1 MKKNYTLIITLLI
14 CSFFVNAQPVLNATD
29 FGTDL
34 SGIGYNGTPSSLSQG
49 NDGPDQIW
57 DFSALTLSQNSTTT
71 TVAVA
76 SVSVSTNFPSSNYC
90 WKITNNT
97 NISGYTFF
105 SLSNSSFESMG
116 LSALGQT
123 NKYTDTSIMYK
134 FPYTYTTTITD
145 TYQSITDIRAKSF
158 TTVYDAYGT
167 LITPFGTYTN
177 VIRQKKTEGT
187 TVNYI
192 WIQTNPFFILME
204 KTITNGTSSSISVF
218 KNTTVLGNNQIEPKK
233 AMAIFPNPTHAE
245 LNIQLPEQQTLD
257 RVAITDVT
265 GKIVMKQDQ
274 NLNQINVSHLA
285 NGLYFIE
292 AHSGNEKLVTK
303 FIKN

>member
-1 MKKNYTLIITLLI
+1 MKKNYTLIISLLI
-14 CSFFVNAQPVLNATD
+14 CSFFVNAQPVLIAAD

-34 SGIGYNGTPSSLSQG
+34 SGIGYSGTPSSISQG
-49 NDGPDQIW
+49 NDGPNQIW
-57 DFSALTLSQNSTTT
+57 DFSGLTLTQNSTTT
-71 TVAVA
+71 TVTVA
-76 SVSVSTNFPSSNYC
+76 SAPLSTNFPSANYC

-97 NISGYTFF
+97 NISGYNFF
-105 SLSNSSFESMG
+105 SRSDSSFESIGMTVF
-116 LSALGQT
+116 GQSI
-123 NKYTDTSIMYK
+123 KYSDTSILYK
-134 FPYTYTTTITD
+134 FPYTYNTVID
-145 TYQSITDIRAKSF
+145 ETYQSTTDASPKSF

-167 LITPFGTYTN
+167 LTTPFGTYYN

-187 TVNYI
+187 KVNYS
-192 WIQTNPFFILME
+192 WIQTNPFFVLME

-218 KNTTVLGNNQIEPKK
+218 KNTNALGLNPIEPKK
-233 AMAIFPNPTHAE
+233 AMAVFPNPTHTE
-245 LNIQLPEQQTLD
+245 LNIQLPDQQTLD

-265 GKIVMKQDQ
+265 GKIVLKQDQ
-274 NLNQINVSHLA
+274 NLNQINVSDLA